1 MTLNDWYNKDDRD
14 KGPYCINFED
24 QTVEVSYN
32 AVLAVTKPDTTTS
45 YGDKN
50 PMMVVLRAWPDGM
63 DVAAGNADT
72 FYSFGGLNDLAMNF
86 NSIE

>member
-1 MTLNDWYNKDDRD
+1 MALTDWYNEDDRD

-24 QTVEVSYN
+24 QTVEVSYK
-32 AVLAVTKPDTTTS
+32 AVLAVTKADNTTS

-50 PMMVVLRAWPDGM
+50 PMMVVLRAWPDDLDM
-63 DVAAGNADT
+63 AAGSAKDIYN
-72 FYSFGGLNDLAMNF
+72 FGASDELAINF

>member
-1 MTLNDWYNKDDRD
+1 MALTDWYNEGDRD

-24 QTVEVSYN
+24 QTVEVSYK
-32 AVLAVTKPDTTTS
+32 AVLVVAKPDNTTI

-50 PMMVVLRAWPDGM
+50 PMMVVLRAWPDDL
-63 DVAAGNADT
+63 DVAAGNSKDI
-72 FYSFGGLNDLAMNF
+72 YNFGGQDELAIDF